1 MNCSSCG
8 GPLPAKSNICT
19 YCNSLNDTD
28 LRAMARRGGV
38 GEESDRNCPCCS
50 RVKLE
55 QLRLGRTRAV
65 TVDRCRECFG
75 LFFDHGEP
83 DQVIDSIVNQPNW
96 IDLDRLNAIVNQETP
111 TGDFRDFKYR
121 NCPECG
127 EMMARKAYAARSG
140 VISDQCRKHGV
151 WLDGGELHRLLKWA
165 AAGGRAQDQKA
176 KSDQADELK
185 RSRERLDSLLESV
198 GAIGKRWDR

>member
-1 MNCSSCG
+1 
-8 GPLPAKSNICT
+8 
-19 YCNSLNDTD
+19 
-28 LRAMARRGGV
+28 MARRGGV

-127 EMMARKAYAARSG
+127 EMMARKAYASRSG

-176 KSDQADELK
+176 RKEQVEDKK
-185 RSRERLDSLLESV
+185 RSRERLDALLESV